1 MTEEQ
6 LAELRRRILLPWQV
20 QRGSSVW
27 APWGKSGWSAVVV
40 KTSQRKW
47 AVGMRVKPATGDEVA
62 KGKVPKGRLIK
73 RDLSLKG
80 KDRPEATPEE
90 VFAPMEKADA
100 DAAALKKQAKA
111 KTKAPPEPKLRS
123 EVDLVEPEKRVIRD
137 AAWFKKSWDK
147 TFGEGAWDAD
157 LTNDDDDW

>member
-6 LAELRRRILLPWQV
+6 LAELRKRILLPWQV

-40 KTSQRKW
+40 KTPQRKW
-47 AVGMRVKPATGDEVA
+47 ALGMRVKPATGDEVA

-90 VFAPMEKADA
+90 IFAPMEKADA
-100 DAAALKKQAKA
+100 EAAALKKQAKKPA
-111 KTKAPPEPKLRS
+111 KLVIDTKPEAGPT
-123 EVDLVEPEKRVIRD
+123 PEIERLPAIERD
-137 AAWFKKSWDK
+137 EAWFKKSWDR
-147 TFGEGAWDAD
+147 TFGDGAWDAAS
-157 LTNDDDDW
+157 TDDDW